1 MDMWW
6 AYLLLG
12 LTCGI
17 FSATFGVGS
26 GILMVPALVI
36 LFSLGQKNAQGTCLA
51 AVVVI
56 SLAGAI
62 RYKLNP
68 NIEVDMKLVVLLALG
83 GVAGAML
90 GSSLAAWVP
99 AGVLRKLFAVMLLLV
114 AVKMWLYKPPLKSVP
129 RSDTDIQQSVG
140 GDAEATPKATE

>member
-17 FSATFGVGS
+17 LSAAFGVGS

-36 LFSLGQKNAQGTCLA
+36 LFSLGQRNAQGTCLA
-51 AVVVI
+51 AMVVI

-62 RYKLNP
+62 QYKLNP
-68 NIEVDMKLVVLLALG
+68 NIEVNMKLVVLLALG
-83 GVAGAML
+83 GIAGAMV
-90 GSSLAAWVP
+90 GSSVAVWLP
-99 AGVLRKLFAVMLLLV
+99 ARVLRKLFAVMLLLV
-114 AVKMWLYKPPLKSVP
+114 AVRMWIYKPPAKRVP
-129 RSDTDIQQSVG
+129 RSDGNVQQSVG
-140 GDAEATPKATE
+140 GNAAETPKTTE